1 MPGRRYRF
9 TDMTPPATTHA
20 PSGARGGP
28 HEMIRDLCSIGLTQE
43 ASVGILKVLMRSG
56 ARTGPT
62 DPAEW

>member
-1 MPGRRYRF
+1 
-9 TDMTPPATTHA
+9 MTPAATAHA

-28 HEMIRDLCSIGLTQE
+28 HEMIQELCSLGLTQE

-56 ARTGPT
+56 ARTGLT

>member
-1 MPGRRYRF
+1 MPRRRYSF
-9 TDMTPPATTHA
+9 TDMTPVATAHA

-28 HEMIRDLCSIGLTQE
+28 HEMIQELCSLGLTQE

-56 ARTGPT
+56 ARTGLT